1 MIFKLFYL
9 FTKIGIFT
17 IGGGYAVIPLIEK
30 DIVGRKW
37 LSQEELYELVAVT
50 ESLPGV
56 FATNIAALVG
66 YRVRGLKGGIV
77 AALGTII
84 APFCIIVLIAMFF
97 QKFQEN
103 EWVARAFKALR
114 PAVVALIIAVGLQA
128 VALGAVAGLP
138 RGWLLIGALLAVS
151 RWLLAPVCVGAR
163 VMPGSSLGAVY
174 AGAVPGWQ
182 AALLLSAG
190 LVALVSAAG
199 IAGISWWWAAAA
211 WSAGVGVAVGLRTHA
226 HRTFEGINGDVLG
239 AVVEWGWTV
248 GLVVL
253 ACL

>member
-1 MIFKLFYL
+1 MTFKLFYL

-37 LSQEELYELVAVT
+37 LSQNELYELVAVT

-84 APFCIIVLIAMFF
+84 APFCIIILIAMFF

-103 EWVARAFKALR
+103 VWVARAFKALR
-114 PAVVALIIAVGLQA
+114 PALVALISAPMFSVAKAAQMSWVMLIFPAAALSLMIFLKVSPVWIVIGGGAVGL
-128 VALGAVAGLP
+128 LYFLKFGK
-138 RGWLLIGALLAVS
+138 
-151 RWLLAPVCVGAR
+151 
-163 VMPGSSLGAVY
+163 
-174 AGAVPGWQ
+174 
-182 AALLLSAG
+182 
-190 LVALVSAAG
+190 
-199 IAGISWWWAAAA
+199 
-211 WSAGVGVAVGLRTHA
+211 
-226 HRTFEGINGDVLG
+226 
-239 AVVEWGWTV
+239 
-248 GLVVL
+248 
-253 ACL
+253 